1 MKTNSLRCE
10 KCGSRN
16 TVIISKKEAAEAC
29 KDPTIM
35 CSKSGTIDLKSAA
48 KAEPVISWIHGIWE
62 TGVFNSDQECQFT
75 SSEFMTEL
83 RTHGILISMDG
94 RGQCLDHTKME
105 RFWWA
110 LK

>member
-35 CSKSGTIDLKSAA
+35 CSKSGTIDLKIIVDCASPLGWTTFI
-48 KAEPVISWIHGIWE
+48 KRLV
-62 TGVFNSDQECQFT
+62 
-75 SSEFMTEL
+75 
-83 RTHGILISMDG
+83 
-94 RGQCLDHTKME
+94 
-105 RFWWA
+105 
-110 LK
+110 

>member
-35 CSKSGTIDLKSAA
+35 CSKSGTIDLKIIVDLYNAA
-48 KAEPVISWIHGIWE
+48 FSGSVRYFAHIC
-62 TGVFNSDQECQFT
+62 F
-75 SSEFMTEL
+75 
-83 RTHGILISMDG
+83 
-94 RGQCLDHTKME
+94 
-105 RFWWA
+105 
-110 LK
+110 